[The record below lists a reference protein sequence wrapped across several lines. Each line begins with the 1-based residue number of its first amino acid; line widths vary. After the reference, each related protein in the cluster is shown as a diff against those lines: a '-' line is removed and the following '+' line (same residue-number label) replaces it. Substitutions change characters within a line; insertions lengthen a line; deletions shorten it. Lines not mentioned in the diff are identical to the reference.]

1 MVAYLPPNL
10 QPFNAPDL
18 PDDEWHSATSI
29 TLDELIDCG
38 VVDFDAE
45 NMRWNAP
52 DEETRMRVN
61 DKIIARYGI
70 REISITPPGVWIRQF
85 VRKMNELAPKYNL
98 IWQRIKDEEFDPWQ
112 TSRDYGKSR
121 HIYSDFPQTMLG
133 GNEDY
138 ATAGN
143 DREHEDGHEGDLFMR
158 AREIGQKYQDVDVML
173 LDELEVLFSCLISV
187 NFNGF

>member
-1 MVAYLPPNL
+1 MVAYLPPNV
-10 QPFNAPDL
+10 PMFSGFEIEP
-18 PDDEWHSATSI
+18 DEWHGEISI

-45 NMRWNAP
+45 NMQWNAP
-52 DEETRMRVN
+52 DEETRKRIN
-61 DKIIARYGI
+61 DKIVARYGI
-70 REISITPPGVWIRQF
+70 REISITPPGVWMRQF
-85 VRKMNELAPKYNL
+85 VRKMNELVPKYNL
-98 IWQRIKDEEFDPWQ
+98 IWERIKDEEFDAWQ
-112 TSRDYGKSR
+112 KSRDYGKSR

-143 DREHEDGHEGDLFMR
+143 DKEHEDGHEGDILAR
-158 AREIGQKYQDVDVML
+158 AREIGRNYQDVDVML
-173 LDELEVLFSCLISV
+173 LDELEVMFSGLISS